1 MKSLSYLAVL
11 AILALILA
19 PVVSRA
25 WQVDTNATTSI
36 TTIVPE
42 KPSDILIG
50 AKGGTS
56 TVWIAKG
63 QTTNDWVQVS
73 NN

>member
-1 MKSLSYLAVL
+1 MKRLLVLAVL
-11 AILALILA
+11 SLILV

-36 TTIVPE
+36 TLYTPE

-50 AKGGTS
+50 AKGSTS
-56 TVWIAKG
+56 TIWQAKG
-63 QTTNDWVQVS
+63 QTTNDWVQIS